1 MVKRMISLVLSL
13 VLLAGMTAVVPTVGA
28 AETQSEQT
36 GASGTTG
43 SCTWSLSGTVLTI
56 SGNGRMKDYNVS
68 YNSKPPWGTNIT
80 QVIVNYGVTYIGE
93 DAFYGCENLT
103 EVHLADGTLTE
114 IGESAFAMCKNL
126 EEIVIPDSVETIQSY
141 VFGYCFALKEVTLSK
156 NLSFLGFDAFLRC
169 HALEHIE
176 LPDSITSLAGEV
188 FYMCTALKSV
198 RLPAHL
204 DSICSGAFQ
213 SCAALESLVLPDTLT
228 IIQSTAFRGCT
239 KLAAINIPSGV
250 TDFGASI
257 FEGTA
262 WLKNQPEGGLYIN
275 NCLLDYVGECPEVL
289 TVRDGT
295 VKIYG
300 VMNQPTLQKVV
311 IPHSVTAILNSAFSG
326 CTALTDFV
334 IPDSVTR
341 IGSSVLSGCT
351 ALKSVYIPDS
361 VTSLGSSAFN
371 NCTALEDIR
380 LSENI
385 PVISA
390 YYGEDG
396 VGGYSFNNCT
406 ALKSLVLPKGLRRV
420 AGAFRGC
427 SSLEKVLAL
436 NPDFTYTDAFIRTTN
451 PYTYAPVYKLSPSG
465 DCRVELDGGVL
476 TVSGSGAMAD
486 YSDENPTPLSQFP
499 EIADTVTSVVIGEGV
514 TAIGDRAF
522 AGFANLSSVQIPS
535 TLTRIGDSA
544 FEDCVSLDTLPDLSG
559 VTCLGSRSLE
569 NTAWLNRQPD
579 GIVTVDG
586 ILYQYK
592 DCPRF
597 VRVDARVVAA
607 GAFGG
612 SETLEEVEI
621 HEGVA
626 YINAGAFADCPALV
640 AAGFFSDA
648 CAIGDGAF
656 LNSPQLVF
664 YCSHNS
670 TAHLYAKENNIPF
683 RKVSGQIGDL
693 RWVME
698 GTKLTV
704 YGSGN
709 IPSGNGPWHDD
720 VTEIVLGKG
729 VGSVGNSAFG
739 NLSKL
744 DKLVVQSRTT
754 SFDAWTLPAG
764 RKVGV
769 YCYKGS
775 EADKRLKPNVVH
787 PITVT
792 YLGEKGDANID
803 GAVNIGDATFL
814 QMLLAEYGDR
824 LLTADDPDVLAQGD
838 MNDDGRLTVS
848 DVTAIQ
854 RYLAEAATVG

>member
-1 MVKRMISLVLSL
+1 MGKRMISLLLSL

-68 YNSKPPWGTNIT
+68 YGTKPPWGTNIT

-250 TDFGASI
+250 TDFGASV

-300 VMNQPTLQKVV
+300 VMKQPTLQKVI
-311 IPHSVTAILNSAFSG
+311 IPHSVTGVLDSAFSG

-334 IPDSVTR
+334 IPDSVTK
-341 IGSSVLSGCT
+341 I
-351 ALKSVYIPDS
+351 
-361 VTSLGSSAFN
+361 
-371 NCTALEDIR
+371 
-380 LSENI
+380 
-385 PVISA
+385 
-390 YYGEDG
+390 
-396 VGGYSFNNCT
+396 
-406 ALKSLVLPKGLRRV
+406 
-420 AGAFRGC
+420 
-427 SSLEKVLAL
+427 
-436 NPDFTYTDAFIRTTN
+436 
-451 PYTYAPVYKLSPSG
+451 
-465 DCRVELDGGVL
+465 
-476 TVSGSGAMAD
+476 
-486 YSDENPTPLSQFP
+486 
-499 EIADTVTSVVIGEGV
+499 
-514 TAIGDRAF
+514 
-522 AGFANLSSVQIPS
+522 
-535 TLTRIGDSA
+535 
-544 FEDCVSLDTLPDLSG
+544 
-559 VTCLGSRSLE
+559 GSRSLE
-569 NTAWLNRQPD
+569 NTAWLKRQPD

-670 TAHLYAKENNIPF
+670 TAHLYAKANNIPF

-729 VGSVGNSAFG
+729 VGSVGNRCMDASGRAQG
-739 NLSKL
+739 RRVLLQGIRSRQKAQAERCPSHHRYLSRRKGRREHRRRGEHRRR
-744 DKLVVQSRTT
+744 D
-754 SFDAWTLPAG
+754 LPANAPCGVRRPPADGG
-764 RKVGV
+764 RPRCAGAGRYERRRTAHRQRRHGDPKVSRRSRDRGIISNHINS
-769 YCYKGS
+769 Y
-775 EADKRLKPNVVH
+775 
-787 PITVT
+787 
-792 YLGEKGDANID
+792 
-803 GAVNIGDATFL
+803 
-814 QMLLAEYGDR
+814 QMLHTAERSG
-824 LLTADDPDVLAQGD
+824 
-838 MNDDGRLTVS
+838 
-848 DVTAIQ
+848 
-854 RYLAEAATVG
+854 AAFFRGAL

>member
-1 MVKRMISLVLSL
+1 MVKRMISLLLSL
-13 VLLAGMTAVVPTVGA
+13 VLLAGMTAVVPSVGA

-36 GASGTTG
+36 DASGTTG

-68 YNSKPPWGTNIT
+68 YGTKTPWGTNIT

-250 TDFGASI
+250 TDFGASV

-300 VMNQPTLQKVV
+300 VMNQPTL
-311 IPHSVTAILNSAFSG
+311 
-326 CTALTDFV
+326 
-334 IPDSVTR
+334 
-341 IGSSVLSGCT
+341 
-351 ALKSVYIPDS
+351 
-361 VTSLGSSAFN
+361 
-371 NCTALEDIR
+371 
-380 LSENI
+380 
-385 PVISA
+385 
-390 YYGEDG
+390 
-396 VGGYSFNNCT
+396 
-406 ALKSLVLPKGLRRV
+406 
-420 AGAFRGC
+420 
-427 SSLEKVLAL
+427 EKVLAL

-451 PYTYAPVYKLSPSG
+451 PYTYAPVYRLSPSG

-486 YSDENPTPLSQFP
+486 YSDENPTPLSRFP

-670 TAHLYAKENNIPF
+670 TAHLYAKANNIPF

-792 YLGEKGDANID
+792 YFGEKGDANID

>member
-1 MVKRMISLVLSL
+1 M
-13 VLLAGMTAVVPTVGA
+13 
-28 AETQSEQT
+28 
-36 GASGTTG
+36 
-43 SCTWSLSGTVLTI
+43 
-56 SGNGRMKDYNVS
+56 
-68 YNSKPPWGTNIT
+68 
-80 QVIVNYGVTYIGE
+80 
-93 DAFYGCENLT
+93 
-103 EVHLADGTLTE
+103 
-114 IGESAFAMCKNL
+114 
-126 EEIVIPDSVETIQSY
+126 
-141 VFGYCFALKEVTLSK
+141 
-156 NLSFLGFDAFLRC
+156 
-169 HALEHIE
+169 
-176 LPDSITSLAGEV
+176 
-188 FYMCTALKSV
+188 
-198 RLPAHL
+198 
-204 DSICSGAFQ
+204 
-213 SCAALESLVLPDTLT
+213 
-228 IIQSTAFRGCT
+228 
-239 KLAAINIPSGV
+239 
-250 TDFGASI
+250 
-257 FEGTA
+257 
-262 WLKNQPEGGLYIN
+262 
-275 NCLLDYVGECPEVL
+275 
-289 TVRDGT
+289 
-295 VKIYG
+295 
-300 VMNQPTLQKVV
+300 
-311 IPHSVTAILNSAFSG
+311 
-326 CTALTDFV
+326 
-334 IPDSVTR
+334 
-341 IGSSVLSGCT
+341 
-351 ALKSVYIPDS
+351 
-361 VTSLGSSAFN
+361 
-371 NCTALEDIR
+371 
-380 LSENI
+380 
-385 PVISA
+385 
-390 YYGEDG
+390 
-396 VGGYSFNNCT
+396 
-406 ALKSLVLPKGLRRV
+406 
-420 AGAFRGC
+420 
-427 SSLEKVLAL
+427 
-436 NPDFTYTDAFIRTTN
+436 
-451 PYTYAPVYKLSPSG
+451 
-465 DCRVELDGGVL
+465 
-476 TVSGSGAMAD
+476 
-486 YSDENPTPLSQFP
+486 
-499 EIADTVTSVVIGEGV
+499 
-514 TAIGDRAF
+514 
-522 AGFANLSSVQIPS
+522 
-535 TLTRIGDSA
+535 
-544 FEDCVSLDTLPDLSG
+544 
-559 VTCLGSRSLE
+559 
-569 NTAWLNRQPD
+569 
-579 GIVTVDG
+579 TVDG

-670 TAHLYAKENNIPF
+670 TAHLYAKANNIPF

-803 GAVNIGDATFL
+803 GVVNIGDATFL

>member
-1 MVKRMISLVLSL
+1 MMGKRMISLLLSL

-114 IGESAFAMCKNL
+114 IGESAFSMCKNL

-198 RLPAHL
+198 RLPANL

-250 TDFGASI
+250 TDFGASV

-300 VMNQPTLQKVV
+300 LMNQPTLQKVV

-334 IPDSVTR
+334 ISDSVTR
-341 IGSSVLSGCT
+341 I
-351 ALKSVYIPDS
+351 
-361 VTSLGSSAFN
+361 
-371 NCTALEDIR
+371 
-380 LSENI
+380 
-385 PVISA
+385 
-390 YYGEDG
+390 
-396 VGGYSFNNCT
+396 
-406 ALKSLVLPKGLRRV
+406 
-420 AGAFRGC
+420 
-427 SSLEKVLAL
+427 
-436 NPDFTYTDAFIRTTN
+436 
-451 PYTYAPVYKLSPSG
+451 
-465 DCRVELDGGVL
+465 
-476 TVSGSGAMAD
+476 
-486 YSDENPTPLSQFP
+486 
-499 EIADTVTSVVIGEGV
+499 
-514 TAIGDRAF
+514 
-522 AGFANLSSVQIPS
+522 
-535 TLTRIGDSA
+535 
-544 FEDCVSLDTLPDLSG
+544 
-559 VTCLGSRSLE
+559 GSRSLE

-803 GAVNIGDATFL
+803 GVVNIGDATFL

>member
-1 MVKRMISLVLSL
+1 MGKRMISLLLSL

-213 SCAALESLVLPDTLT
+213 SCAALESLELPDTLT

-250 TDFGASI
+250 TDFGASV

-300 VMNQPTLQKVV
+300 LMNQPTLQKVV

-341 IGSSVLSGCT
+341 IGS
-351 ALKSVYIPDS
+351 
-361 VTSLGSSAFN
+361 
-371 NCTALEDIR
+371 
-380 LSENI
+380 
-385 PVISA
+385 
-390 YYGEDG
+390 
-396 VGGYSFNNCT
+396 
-406 ALKSLVLPKGLRRV
+406 
-420 AGAFRGC
+420 
-427 SSLEKVLAL
+427 
-436 NPDFTYTDAFIRTTN
+436 
-451 PYTYAPVYKLSPSG
+451 
-465 DCRVELDGGVL
+465 
-476 TVSGSGAMAD
+476 
-486 YSDENPTPLSQFP
+486 
-499 EIADTVTSVVIGEGV
+499 
-514 TAIGDRAF
+514 
-522 AGFANLSSVQIPS
+522 
-535 TLTRIGDSA
+535 
-544 FEDCVSLDTLPDLSG
+544 
-559 VTCLGSRSLE
+559 RSLE
-569 NTAWLNRQPD
+569 NTAWLKRQPD

-814 QMLLAEYGDR
+814 QMLLAEYSDR
-824 LLTADDPDVLAQGD
+824 LLTAGDPDVLAQGD

>member
-1 MVKRMISLVLSL
+1 MGKRMISLLLSL

-68 YNSKPPWGTNIT
+68 YGTKPPWGTNIT

-250 TDFGASI
+250 TDFGASV

-300 VMNQPTLQKVV
+300 VMNQPTLQKV
-311 IPHSVTAILNSAFSG
+311 
-326 CTALTDFV
+326 
-334 IPDSVTR
+334 
-341 IGSSVLSGCT
+341 
-351 ALKSVYIPDS
+351 
-361 VTSLGSSAFN
+361 
-371 NCTALEDIR
+371 
-380 LSENI
+380 
-385 PVISA
+385 
-390 YYGEDG
+390 
-396 VGGYSFNNCT
+396 
-406 ALKSLVLPKGLRRV
+406 
-420 AGAFRGC
+420 
-427 SSLEKVLAL
+427 LAL
-436 NPDFTYTDAFIRTTN
+436 NPDFTYTDAFMRTAN
-451 PYTYAPVYKLSPSG
+451 PYTYAPVYRLSPSG

-486 YSDENPTPLSQFP
+486 YSDENPTPLSRFP

-522 AGFANLSSVQIPS
+522 AGFANLSSVHIPS

-559 VTCLGSRSLE
+559 VTYLGSRSLE

-670 TAHLYAKENNIPF
+670 TAHLYAKANNIPF

-854 RYLAEAATVG
+854 RYLAEAATMG

>member
-1 MVKRMISLVLSL
+1 
-13 VLLAGMTAVVPTVGA
+13 
-28 AETQSEQT
+28 
-36 GASGTTG
+36 
-43 SCTWSLSGTVLTI
+43 
-56 SGNGRMKDYNVS
+56 
-68 YNSKPPWGTNIT
+68 
-80 QVIVNYGVTYIGE
+80 
-93 DAFYGCENLT
+93 
-103 EVHLADGTLTE
+103 
-114 IGESAFAMCKNL
+114 
-126 EEIVIPDSVETIQSY
+126 
-141 VFGYCFALKEVTLSK
+141 
-156 NLSFLGFDAFLRC
+156 
-169 HALEHIE
+169 
-176 LPDSITSLAGEV
+176 
-188 FYMCTALKSV
+188 
-198 RLPAHL
+198 
-204 DSICSGAFQ
+204 
-213 SCAALESLVLPDTLT
+213 
-228 IIQSTAFRGCT
+228 
-239 KLAAINIPSGV
+239 
-250 TDFGASI
+250 
-257 FEGTA
+257 
-262 WLKNQPEGGLYIN
+262 
-275 NCLLDYVGECPEVL
+275 
-289 TVRDGT
+289 
-295 VKIYG
+295 
-300 VMNQPTLQKVV
+300 

-334 IPDSVTR
+334 ISDSVTR
-341 IGSSVLSGCT
+341 I
-351 ALKSVYIPDS
+351 
-361 VTSLGSSAFN
+361 
-371 NCTALEDIR
+371 
-380 LSENI
+380 
-385 PVISA
+385 
-390 YYGEDG
+390 
-396 VGGYSFNNCT
+396 
-406 ALKSLVLPKGLRRV
+406 
-420 AGAFRGC
+420 
-427 SSLEKVLAL
+427 
-436 NPDFTYTDAFIRTTN
+436 
-451 PYTYAPVYKLSPSG
+451 
-465 DCRVELDGGVL
+465 
-476 TVSGSGAMAD
+476 
-486 YSDENPTPLSQFP
+486 
-499 EIADTVTSVVIGEGV
+499 
-514 TAIGDRAF
+514 
-522 AGFANLSSVQIPS
+522 
-535 TLTRIGDSA
+535 
-544 FEDCVSLDTLPDLSG
+544 
-559 VTCLGSRSLE
+559 GSRSLE

-670 TAHLYAKENNIPF
+670 TAHLYAKANNIPF

-854 RYLAEAATVG
+854 RYLAEAATAG

>member
-1 MVKRMISLVLSL
+1 MGKRMISLLLSL
-13 VLLAGMTAVVPTVGA
+13 VLLAGMTAVVPSVGA

-250 TDFGASI
+250 TDFGANC
-257 FEGTA
+257 FKDTA

-334 IPDSVTR
+334 IPDSVTK
-341 IGSSVLSGCT
+341 I
-351 ALKSVYIPDS
+351 
-361 VTSLGSSAFN
+361 
-371 NCTALEDIR
+371 
-380 LSENI
+380 
-385 PVISA
+385 
-390 YYGEDG
+390 
-396 VGGYSFNNCT
+396 
-406 ALKSLVLPKGLRRV
+406 
-420 AGAFRGC
+420 
-427 SSLEKVLAL
+427 
-436 NPDFTYTDAFIRTTN
+436 
-451 PYTYAPVYKLSPSG
+451 
-465 DCRVELDGGVL
+465 
-476 TVSGSGAMAD
+476 
-486 YSDENPTPLSQFP
+486 
-499 EIADTVTSVVIGEGV
+499 
-514 TAIGDRAF
+514 
-522 AGFANLSSVQIPS
+522 
-535 TLTRIGDSA
+535 
-544 FEDCVSLDTLPDLSG
+544 
-559 VTCLGSRSLE
+559 GSRSLE
-569 NTAWLNRQPD
+569 NTAWLKRQPD

-704 YGSGN
+704 YGSSN

-775 EADKRLKPNVVH
+775 EADKRLKPNVVN

-803 GAVNIGDATFL
+803 GVVNIGDATFL

-838 MNDDGRLTVS
+838 MNDDGQLTVS

>member
-1 MVKRMISLVLSL
+1 MVKRMISLLLSL
-13 VLLAGMTAVVPTVGA
+13 VLLAGMTAVVPSVGA

-213 SCAALESLVLPDTLT
+213 SCAALESLELPDTLT

-250 TDFGASI
+250 TDFGASV

-300 VMNQPTLQKVV
+300 VMNQPTL
-311 IPHSVTAILNSAFSG
+311 
-326 CTALTDFV
+326 
-334 IPDSVTR
+334 
-341 IGSSVLSGCT
+341 
-351 ALKSVYIPDS
+351 
-361 VTSLGSSAFN
+361 
-371 NCTALEDIR
+371 
-380 LSENI
+380 
-385 PVISA
+385 
-390 YYGEDG
+390 
-396 VGGYSFNNCT
+396 
-406 ALKSLVLPKGLRRV
+406 
-420 AGAFRGC
+420 
-427 SSLEKVLAL
+427 EKVLAL

-451 PYTYAPVYKLSPSG
+451 PYTYAPVYRLSPSG

-486 YSDENPTPLSQFP
+486 YSDENPTPLSRFP

-670 TAHLYAKENNIPF
+670 TAHLYAKANNIPF

-754 SFDAWTLPAG
+754 SFDGWTLPAG

-775 EADKRLKPNVVH
+775 EADKRLKPNVVN

-803 GAVNIGDATFL
+803 GVVNISDATFL

>member
-1 MVKRMISLVLSL
+1 MR
-13 VLLAGMTAVVPTVGA
+13 TA
-28 AETQSEQT
+28 
-36 GASGTTG
+36 
-43 SCTWSLSGTVLTI
+43 
-56 SGNGRMKDYNVS
+56 
-68 YNSKPPWGTNIT
+68 
-80 QVIVNYGVTYIGE
+80 
-93 DAFYGCENLT
+93 
-103 EVHLADGTLTE
+103 
-114 IGESAFAMCKNL
+114 
-126 EEIVIPDSVETIQSY
+126 
-141 VFGYCFALKEVTLSK
+141 
-156 NLSFLGFDAFLRC
+156 
-169 HALEHIE
+169 
-176 LPDSITSLAGEV
+176 
-188 FYMCTALKSV
+188 
-198 RLPAHL
+198 
-204 DSICSGAFQ
+204 
-213 SCAALESLVLPDTLT
+213 
-228 IIQSTAFRGCT
+228 
-239 KLAAINIPSGV
+239 
-250 TDFGASI
+250 
-257 FEGTA
+257 
-262 WLKNQPEGGLYIN
+262 
-275 NCLLDYVGECPEVL
+275 
-289 TVRDGT
+289 
-295 VKIYG
+295 
-300 VMNQPTLQKVV
+300 
-311 IPHSVTAILNSAFSG
+311 
-326 CTALTDFV
+326 
-334 IPDSVTR
+334 
-341 IGSSVLSGCT
+341 
-351 ALKSVYIPDS
+351 
-361 VTSLGSSAFN
+361 
-371 NCTALEDIR
+371 
-380 LSENI
+380 
-385 PVISA
+385 
-390 YYGEDG
+390 
-396 VGGYSFNNCT
+396 
-406 ALKSLVLPKGLRRV
+406 
-420 AGAFRGC
+420 
-427 SSLEKVLAL
+427 
-436 NPDFTYTDAFIRTTN
+436 N

-486 YSDENPTPLSQFP
+486 YSDENPTPLSRFP

-559 VTCLGSRSLE
+559 VTYLGSRSLE

-670 TAHLYAKENNIPF
+670 TAHLYAKANNIPF

-775 EADKRLKPNVVH
+775 EADKRLKPNVLH